1 MSEVVRFVCVILG
14 TILGHILY
22 DLIFKKKREIKRT

>member
-1 MSEVVRFVCVILG
+1 MSELVRFICVVLG

-22 DLIFKKKREIKRT
+22 DLIFKKKKEN